1 MPRIPRSAFPA
12 YGVFHI
18 TTRGVER
25 RAVFLDRDDRL
36 SFLAQLWRAVDEHG
50 WIAYV
55 VCLMT
60 NHYHLVLEGRRE
72 RISRGMQRL
81 NGRYAES
88 FNAKYR
94 RSGHLWGDRFAL
106 WQVRDE
112 EHLEAT
118 CRYVLLNPVRA
129 GLCERSDGWPW
140 SWSRHGLLVDFPAD

>member
-1 MPRIPRSAFPA
+1 MSRLARSTFPA
-12 YGVFHI
+12 YGVFQI

-36 SFLAQLWRAVDEHG
+36 SFLAQLWRAVDRNA
-50 WIAYV
+50 WIVHV

-60 NHYHLVLEGRRE
+60 NHYHFVVEGHRHL
-72 RISRGMQRL
+72 ISRGMHRL
-81 NGRYAES
+81 NGFYAET
-88 FNAKYR
+88 FNAKYG

-112 EHLEAT
+112 EHLVAT

-129 GLCERSDGWPW
+129 GLSENSESWPW
-140 SWSRHGLLVDFPAD
+140 SWSRHGLLAD